1 MGTTL
6 LSKPALGN
14 VCGPSRGVNADQTV
28 KRLDCVRLARLR
40 QSHARGR
47 VKHPFGTGNVDQNAP
62 VIVSALA
69 AQPKESAQGSVK
81 TTSGMENAGQSVMFQ
96 SALAAHLKE
105 SAQGSVKTTSGM
117 ENAGQSAMF
126 QSVLAAHLKE
136 SALGSVK
143 TTSGMENAGQ
153 NAMFQ
158 SVLLASLRHLVPVTL
173 VYKRLTT
180 TFATWSAQTTPVV
193 TRNATVRNQQP
204 HHQRDICLQGQRST
218 AITSLQQ
225 KPPPI
230 FPQHLRILNV
240 VPFVM
245 AKPRVHLDWALL
257 SLTFHSIALKISYCL
272 IKEQIDIFYTTK
284 CKSKALK
291 RQDQKLYILTYVVLY
306 L

>member
-28 KRLDCVRLARLR
+28 KRLDCVRLARPR

-69 AQPKESAQGSVK
+69 AHPKESAQGSVK

-105 SAQGSVKTTSGM
+105 SAQ
-117 ENAGQSAMF
+117 
-126 QSVLAAHLKE
+126 
-136 SALGSVK
+136 GSVK

-204 HHQRDICLQGQRST
+204 HHQRDICLRDQRSI
-218 AITSLQQ
+218 AITSLQ

-230 FPQHLRILNV
+230 FPQHHLRILNV

-272 IKEQIDIFYTTK
+272 IK
-284 CKSKALK
+284 
-291 RQDQKLYILTYVVLY
+291 
-306 L
+306 